1 MMTPS
6 LKGMK
11 TQKISLTPG
20 YRDKASDI
28 MSSAAV
34 LPAIQMRCSRQ
45 KHYACKRMHAF
56 GIEAWVMPA
65 APLPP
70 AVSPDEDPPDE
81 LAADTT
87 RAAR

>member
-1 MMTPS
+1 
-6 LKGMK
+6 
-11 TQKISLTPG
+11 
-20 YRDKASDI
+20 

-34 LPAIQMRCSRQ
+34 PPAIQMRCKQAEALCMQEDR
-45 KHYACKRMHAF
+45 CCMHAF
-56 GIEAWVMPA
+56 GMEAWVMPA

-70 AVSPDEDPPDE
+70 AVSPDEDPADE